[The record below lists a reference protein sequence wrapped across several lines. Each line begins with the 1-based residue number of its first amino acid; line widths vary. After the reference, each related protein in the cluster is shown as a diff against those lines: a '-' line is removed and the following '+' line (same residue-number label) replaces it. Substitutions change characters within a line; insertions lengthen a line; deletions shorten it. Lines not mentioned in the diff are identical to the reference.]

1 MDMLAIPTDKAGND
15 RARPRSMEGT
25 VTFNAC
31 GLLPVL
37 PVLLVVVLLL
47 VLVVVLLVVATV
59 DVLVIALLPPP
70 NNSTS
75 TDFANFKSNSDIFAA
90 TLRDVS
96 TPHDRIL

>member
-37 PVLLVVVLLL
+37 LVL
-47 VLVVVLLVVATV
+47 VLVVVLVLVLVV
-59 DVLVIALLPPP
+59 LVGYA
-70 NNSTS
+70 SS
-75 TDFANFKSNSDIFAA
+75 EDRKSK
-90 TLRDVS
+90 
-96 TPHDRIL
+96 

>member
-37 PVLLVVVLLL
+37 PVLLVA
-47 VLVVVLLVVATV
+47 VVLLVVV
-59 DVLVIALLPPP
+59 VLVVVVVVVVVADCCSFFFFLLL
-70 NNSTS
+70 SS
-75 TDFANFKSNSDIFAA
+75 SFQ
-90 TLRDVS
+90 
-96 TPHDRIL
+96 H